1 MTQVADAGK
10 PKNGHSWDT
19 GAERAGAYAKHHP
32 VTLMM
37 FGVRAGA
44 LAALLLAVHP
54 IFWLA
59 GIGNYVRVYL
69 ALGAAVV
76 AGFVWKSLYASS
88 RSWWVYW
95 CAATASLGLFSG
107 FRPEIGLL
115 LTPLVALPAWQ
126 RGAQWW
132 QWLAALSSGAA
143 TALPWLAIT
152 AIHSGGLLNLVRLDH
167 EYLAMQSQHTSW
179 FYGATLA
186 EGLRMAAASVYWNL
200 LGAVAWIAFVPLAW
214 PRLREQAAAHGSAVR
229 FLGFWFVPPFLFYT
243 LVHIHNPDH
252 ALAAIPAVCLT
263 GAWVLS
269 SLPTKWFGWASGG
282 AAAISVALFFYP
294 TGSPFWASNYRI
306 AEYTIRTDE
315 QVYSRIGVM
324 EKMGPLTVL
333 TFDPYVTAREIDYYF
348 PQVPVIDLQYGA
360 ALFLNRPFPS
370 GAVAQ

>member
-1 MTQVADAGK
+1 M
-10 PKNGHSWDT
+10 
-19 GAERAGAYAKHHP
+19 
-32 VTLMM
+32 
-37 FGVRAGA
+37 
-44 LAALLLAVHP
+44 
-54 IFWLA
+54 
-59 GIGNYVRVYL
+59 
-69 ALGAAVV
+69 
-76 AGFVWKSLYASS
+76 
-88 RSWWVYW
+88 
-95 CAATASLGLFSG
+95 
-107 FRPEIGLL
+107 
-115 LTPLVALPAWQ
+115 
-126 RGAQWW
+126 
-132 QWLAALSSGAA
+132 
-143 TALPWLAIT
+143 
-152 AIHSGGLLNLVRLDH
+152 
-167 EYLAMQSQHTSW
+167 
-179 FYGATLA
+179 
-186 EGLRMAAASVYWNL
+186 
-200 LGAVAWIAFVPLAW
+200 
-214 PRLREQAAAHGSAVR
+214 R

-360 ALFLNRPFPS
+360 ALFLNGRSQAAPS
-370 GAVAQ
+370 RNRERIIRAGGVIWLDAANAAEAGVFDDLQRAVGGPAGSEGPVHWANLAPGTGFTLGRDSFLAVDPDTEPNARVAPAGRAE